1 MIRRELEKELNDA
14 CMKMPVVSLSGP
26 RQSGKT
32 TLARN
37 TLHDF
42 EYYNLENPDQ
52 RLLAQ
57 NDPRSFLKNAKTN
70 KIIIDEAQ
78 FAPDLFS
85 YIQVIVDEDVSARF
99 VLTGSQNFLLNKR
112 ITQSLAGRVRI
123 LNLLPLSL
131 SELVEGGY
139 RYDNVFRYIFKGG
152 YPRLYS
158 TDIEPHKWLPD
169 YIQSYLERDVRDF
182 VQIKELSK
190 FQIFLKLCA
199 ARIGQIFNY
208 TDVSNAVGVSDF
220 TIRQWLSV
228 LEASYII
235 YMLPPYYENLGKRLI
250 KSPKIYFYDTGLAC
264 NLLGFQ
270 EEGVIFSY
278 YQYGSLFENF
288 IMNEI
293 MKCFTNKGERPKL
306 YFWRE
311 SNGIEIDV
319 LLEKGNKLIPIE
331 IKSNQTFKSSFLSN
345 INKVIKLPKARQ
357 WESGFAVYGGDDS
370 YGNIISWRNLNK
382 FL

>member
-1 MIRRELEKELNDA
+1 MIKRELERELNDA
-14 CMKMPVVSLSGP
+14 RMKMPVVSLSGP

-37 TLHDF
+37 ILHDF

-52 RLLAQ
+52 RLLAR
-57 NDPRSFLKNAKTN
+57 NDPRSFLKNAKSK

-78 FAPDLFS
+78 LAPDLFS
-85 YIQVIVDEDVSARF
+85 YIQVIVDEDVSAKF

-131 SELVEGGY
+131 SELLEGGY
-139 RYDNVFRYIFKGG
+139 DYDNIFRYIYKGG

-158 TDIEPHKWLPD
+158 TNIEPHKWLPD

-182 VQIKELSK
+182 LLIKELGK

-199 ARIGQIFNY
+199 ARIGQLFNY
-208 TDVSNAVGVSDF
+208 SDLSNAVGVSDN

-235 YMLPPYYENLGKRLI
+235 YMIPPYYENLGKRLI

-264 NLLGFQ
+264 NLLGLQ
-270 EEGVIFSY
+270 TEDNIFLH
-278 YQYGSLFENF
+278 YQYGSIFENF
-288 IMNEI
+288 IINEI
-293 MKCFTNKGERPKL
+293 MK
-306 YFWRE
+306 
-311 SNGIEIDV
+311 
-319 LLEKGNKLIPIE
+319 
-331 IKSNQTFKSSFLSN
+331 
-345 INKVIKLPKARQ
+345 
-357 WESGFAVYGGDDS
+357 GFY
-370 YGNIISWRNLNK
+370 
-382 FL
+382 